1 MKQENQAI
9 QTPSEQVANNT
20 NWVFI
25 PLPKALILKRTD
37 KYILFKVGDGSAI
50 VSAKFKRAKEHED
63 MVFLSVPETY
73 NFGVKYNEYDTEQKK
88 FVTYKEVECPA
99 NAMKDYLSLSEE
111 EQCVPLD
118 KYIASGAL
126 PF

>member
-1 MKQENQAI
+1 MK
-9 QTPSEQVANNT
+9 
-20 NWVFI
+20 
-25 PLPKALILKRTD
+25 KTD

-50 VSAKFKRAKEHED
+50 VSAKFKRKKEHED
-63 MVFLSVPETY
+63 TIFLSVPETY
-73 NFGVKYNEYDTEQKK
+73 NFGVKYNEYDAQAKK

-99 NAMKDYLSLSEE
+99 NAMKDYLSLCKE

>member
-1 MKQENQAI
+1 MMKQENQAI

-25 PLPKALILKRTD
+25 PLPKALILKKTD
-37 KYILFKVGDGSAI
+37 KYILFKVGDGSAV
-50 VSAKFKRAKEHED
+50 VSTKFKRAKEHED

-73 NFGVKYNEYDTEQKK
+73 NFGVKYNSYDAESKK
-88 FVTYKEVECPA
+88 WVTIKECDV
-99 NAMKDYLSLSEE
+99 NAREMKDLLNSQED
-111 EQCVPLD
+111 D
-118 KYIASGAL
+118 KL